1 MAFGWFSKVKQ
12 AFGGGGT
19 ATATVTRSTPV
30 TTPAAE
36 VPAASPAAEMAPEA
50 YVAFLEQPTQEPAPP
65 PTPTEE
71 LIAQL
76 RQHPA
81 LKDSPDGRDLLDLLG
96 DSPTAMV
103 RQLPAA
109 AQASLAL
116 CDDPGLTRRQLAEK
130 LSSDPALV
138 QALLKTANSAAF
150 GAGKDSVISI
160 EPALD
165 RIGVAGAR
173 SIIFANAVDGVL
185 SRPGGEFNTMANDV
199 WNHMVR
205 TAPIARALAQAFDAN
220 GDEAFSIALLHD
232 VGKLVIFDRIS
243 ALRSTKRRDVKLAP
257 AFTHALL
264 NTLHEPLGAL
274 AARTWGMG
282 ERSARAIG
290 FHHCR
295 TSDGE
300 PNTLAEITYVA
311 ELADHA
317 VRRGMAVD
325 LQRVW
330 FDGKITADLPR
341 LMKVLDAWE
350 IPIV

>member
-12 AFGGGGT
+12 AFGSGGAA
-19 ATATVTRSTPV
+19 ATASRPSVAAIEPTP
-30 TTPAAE
+30 TTAPEPAAE
-36 VPAASPAAEMAPEA
+36 IAPEA
-50 YVAFLEQPTQEPAPP
+50 YVAFLEHPAPVPPPP

-81 LKDSPDGRDLLDLLG
+81 LKDSPDGPDLLDLLSS
-96 DSPTAMV
+96 SPNAMV
-103 RQLPAA
+103 RQLPSA

-130 LSSDPALV
+130 LASDPALV

-185 SRPGGEFNTMANDV
+185 SRPGGEFNGMANEV

-220 GDEAFSIALLHD
+220 GDEAFAIALLHD

-257 AFTHALL
+257 AFTDALL
-264 NTLHEPLGAL
+264 NSLHEPLGAL

-325 LQRVW
+325 LHRVW
-330 FDGKITADLPR
+330 FDGKITADLQR